1 MKKIIRLSL
10 IFLGI
15 VLIALTG
22 CSSKPKLKNLR
33 VMVYDVDTHADTLI
47 SFTGVT
53 DGDSLKFDLA
63 ETRFNNGLMMTGDS
77 VIVDYIDGDNGMKR
91 AMVVTVLPKRSNIID
106 LKDKNN
112 AKKPLQTADPKDV
125 HTQFEY

>member
-1 MKKIIRLSL
+1 MKKFIQLSL
-10 IFLGI
+10 IFFGV
-15 VLIALTG
+15 VLMTLSG

-47 SFTGVT
+47 DFTGVR

-63 ETRFNNGLMMTGDS
+63 DTRFNNGLMMSGDS

-91 AMVVTVLPKRSNIID
+91 AMVVTVLPKKSNIID

>member
-1 MKKIIRLSL
+1 
-10 IFLGI
+10 
-15 VLIALTG
+15 
-22 CSSKPKLKNLR
+22 
-33 VMVYDVDTHADTLI
+33 MVYNVDTHADTLI

-63 ETRFNNGLMMTGDS
+63 EARFNNGLMMTGDS
-77 VIVDYIDGDNGMKR
+77 VIVDYIDGDNDMKR

-112 AKKPLQTADPKDV
+112 AKKPLQTADPKSV
-125 HTQFEY
+125 HKEFEY